1 MGLTLSESKEKI
13 LNVALGL
20 SSKFGLVNLSI
31 GELAKVVGMSKS
43 GLFGHFKSKEALQKM
58 VLDFAAHH
66 FVNTVIKPALKKE
79 RGIPRLEA
87 IVDNWITW
95 SLEVHIGG
103 CPIVTAAIEFDD
115 RPGVLRDHV
124 QFLKTEMIKGF
135 EKTTRIAVI
144 EGHLDNDL
152 DCEQFVFE
160 LYSFMIGFHI
170 YGRLMNEEMAKEK
183 FKKSFK
189 GLISRHE
196 AKGWTT

>member
-1 MGLTLSESKEKI
+1 MTLTLSESKEKI

-66 FVNTVIKPALKKE
+66 FINTVVKPALKKE

-95 SLEVHIGG
+95 SLEAHLGG

-160 LYSFMIGFHI
+160 LYSLMIGFHI

-189 GLISRHE
+189 SLISRHE
-196 AKGWTT
+196 AKGWAT

>member
-1 MGLTLSESKEKI
+1 MSLTLSESKEKI

-66 FVNTVIKPALKKE
+66 FINTVVKPALKKE

-95 SLEVHIGG
+95 SLEAHLGG

-135 EKTTRIAVI
+135 EKTTKIAVI
-144 EGHLDNDL
+144 EGHLDKDL

-160 LYSFMIGFHI
+160 LYSLMIGFHI
-170 YGRLMNEEMAKEK
+170 YGRLMNEEMAKKK
-183 FKKSFK
+183 FKKSFES
-189 GLISRHE
+189 LISRHE
-196 AKGWTT
+196 AKGWAP

>member
-1 MGLTLSESKEKI
+1 MNLTLTETKEKI

-58 VLDFAAHH
+58 VLDFAAYH
-66 FVNTVIKPALKKE
+66 FVNTVVKPALKEK

-87 IVDNWITW
+87 IVENWISW
-95 SLEVHIGG
+95 SLEMHLGG

-115 RPGVLRDHV
+115 RPGALRDHV

-135 EKTTRIAVI
+135 EKTTRIAVS
-144 EGHLDNDL
+144 EGHLVKEL

-160 LYSFMIGFHI
+160 LYSLMIGFHI
-170 YGRLMNEEMAKEK
+170 YGRLMDEKMAKRR
-183 FKKSFK
+183 FKKAFK
-189 GLISRHE
+189 DLISRY
-196 AKGWTT
+196 KRGKTT

>member
-1 MGLTLSESKEKI
+1 MNLTLSESKEKI

-66 FVNTVIKPALKKE
+66 FINTVVKPALKKE

-95 SLEVHIGG
+95 SLEAHLGG

-115 RPGVLRDHV
+115 RPGALRDHV

-135 EKTTRIAVI
+135 EKTTKIAVI
-144 EGHLDNDL
+144 EGHLDKNL

-160 LYSFMIGFHI
+160 LYSLMIGFHI

-196 AKGWTT
+196 AKGRVT

>member
-1 MGLTLSESKEKI
+1 MNLTLSESKEKI

-66 FVNTVIKPALKKE
+66 FINTVVKPALKKE

-87 IVDNWITW
+87 IVENWITW
-95 SLEVHIGG
+95 SLEAHLGG

-115 RPGVLRDHV
+115 RPGALRDHV

-135 EKTTRIAVI
+135 EKTTKIAVI
-144 EGHLDNDL
+144 EGHLDKNL

-160 LYSFMIGFHI
+160 LYSLMIGFHI

-196 AKGWTT
+196 AKGRVT